1 MERLTYKTRFD
12 GRVFN
17 DSRKRSDK
25 HHGSVKPASGIRMDK
40 QVEVDESFEN
50 YKKKLDALQ
59 KIGRYKPDI
68 RGGGWIGSYH
78 IYNLDDI
85 DKGKELMNEMDKIL
99 KMDNKEK
106 DYSTNRYLETHTEQ
120 VKDGVWETLGRNAKV
135 LKPFLDYRL
144 SEKHDGKHW
153 IMAIP
158 IPFEPTIG
166 NTTMEDHGGFQTD
179 AYKHKVDFLSVSP
192 ETFLHSWA
200 SDLDF
205 KSDGSKEA
213 IAKYKK
219 RIIEGK
225 PIGTPFIQVD
235 AKTGKIYQHE
245 GRHRT
250 QAAKELGVEKIPVE
264 IIYDEPRDYIPE
276 SKMRLY
282 HNGIFIK
289 QSY

>member
-1 MERLTYKTRFD
+1 MTFKTRFD

-17 DSRKRSDK
+17 DKRKRSNS
-25 HHGSVKPASGIRMDK
+25 HHGSVKPETGIRMDE
-40 QVEVDESFEN
+40 QTESDQAFEN
-50 YKKKLDALQ
+50 YKQKLEKLQ
-59 KIGRYKPDI
+59 KTGRYKPDD
-68 RGGGWIGSYH
+68 RGGWLGSYH

-85 DKGKELMNEMDKIL
+85 DKGKELMTEMNEIVQ
-99 KMDNKEK
+99 NKDPEK
-106 DYSTNRYLETHTEQ
+106 DYSVNRYFDEHTDQ
-120 VKDGVWETLGRNAKV
+120 VKDGVLETLGRNYEI

-144 SEKHDGKHW
+144 SGKHDGKHW
-153 IMAIP
+153 IIAIP
-158 IPFEPTIG
+158 LPFEPKVG

-179 AYKHKVDFLSVSP
+179 AYKHKVDFASVSP

-225 PIGTPFIQVD
+225 PVGTPFIQVD

-245 GRHRT
+245 GRHRA

-264 IIYDEPRDYIPE
+264 IIYDKSRDYIPE
-276 SKMRLY
+276 SKIRLY
-282 HNGIFIK
+282 RNGIFVK
-289 QSY
+289 QSF